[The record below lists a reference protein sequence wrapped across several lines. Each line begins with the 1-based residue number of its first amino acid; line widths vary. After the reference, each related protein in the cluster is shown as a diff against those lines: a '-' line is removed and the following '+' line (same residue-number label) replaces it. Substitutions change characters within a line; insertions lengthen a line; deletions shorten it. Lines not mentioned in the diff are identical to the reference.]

1 MSQVLKPIVDGISCP
16 RLVGLGK
23 SPGLIRS
30 TSIVWPVTDLRSVL
44 PGEWVE
50 SSQLD
55 PTSAHL
61 VLAALPEEATGVG
74 SNERD
79 SEHVEAHDASNR
91 VVHMSPLS
99 VVVTKPVLDVLP

>member
-1 MSQVLKPIVDGISCP
+1 MKPIVDGISCP

-23 SPGLIRS
+23 SPGLIRV
-30 TSIVWPVTDLRSVL
+30 TAIAWVVTDFRSVL

-55 PTSAHL
+55 PTSADL
-61 VLAALPEEATGVG
+61 VLAALPEEATSIG

-99 VVVTKPVLDVLP
+99 VVVSKPVLGVLS